1 MLPELE
7 LLLPRR
13 CAGCGAPG
21 EVLCARCR
29 TELAAPPQRVS
40 PRVES
45 GVPVW
50 ALGPYSET
58 RRSVI
63 LAMKERGDR
72 TVRRW
77 VGAVLAAA
85 VATLTARGE
94 VGEHPVLVP
103 APTAARSARLRGGDP
118 VTDACRATGLPTAA
132 VLSHARGVRD
142 SVGLSPAARRANL
155 AGRVRLR
162 GSVPAGELVLVDDV
176 VTTGATLAAA
186 CAKLTVAGAQVR
198 GALAFAAA

>member
-29 TELAAPPQRVS
+29 TELAAPPHRVS
-40 PRVES
+40 PRVEP

-132 VLSHARGVRD
+132 VLVHARGVRD

-162 GSVPAGELVLVDDV
+162 GPVPAGELVLVDDV

-186 CAKLTVAGAQVR
+186 CAKLTVAGAHVR

>member
-103 APTAARSARLRGGDP
+103 APTAARSAR
-118 VTDACRATGLPTAA
+118 RATGLPTAA

-162 GSVPAGELVLVDDV
+162 GPVPAGELVLVDDV